1 MEENKTKKPKMKLW
15 KKILIGIAVLFILS
29 KLFGSSDKK
38 DETKSTESNK
48 TSVEST
54 EKVKE
59 DNKSNTKQEEPKQE
73 ETKQEETKQEE
84 PKVETKE
91 DVPRE
96 YKNALKAAES
106 YIQTMP
112 FSKQGLYEQLTS
124 EHGSKFPEEAAQ
136 YAIDNLQ
143 VDYKEQALKAAKNYM
158 DTMPMSDSELYDQLI
173 SEYGEKYTPEEAQ
186 YAIDN
191 LDK

>member
-1 MEENKTKKPKMKLW
+1 MEQNKKPKMKLW
-15 KKILIGIAVLFILS
+15 KKILIGIVVLFILT
-29 KLFGSSDKK
+29 KIFGNNEKK
-38 DETKSTESNK
+38 DDTKTAESNK
-48 TSVEST
+48 TSVESS

-59 DNKSNTKQEEPKQE
+59 NQTKSETKNDNQEENNNGEKE
-73 ETKQEETKQEE
+73 EI
-84 PKVETKE
+84 KE

-124 EHGSKFPEEAAQ
+124 EHGSKFPEDAAQ
-136 YAIDNLQ
+136 YAIDNLE
-143 VDYKEQALKAAKNYM
+143 VDYKEQALKAAKHYM

-173 SEYGEKYTPEEAQ
+173 SEYGEKYTAEEAQ

-191 LDK
+191 LDE

>member
-1 MEENKTKKPKMKLW
+1 MEQNKKPKMKLW
-15 KKILIGIAVLFILS
+15 KKILIGIAILFILT
-29 KLFGSSDKK
+29 KIFGNNGKK
-38 DETKSTESNK
+38 DDTKTAESNK

-54 EKVKE
+54 EKVKD
-59 DNKSNTKQEEPKQE
+59 DNKSNTKEEETKQEEPKQE
-73 ETKQEETKQEE
+73 ES
-84 PKVETKE
+84 KVETKE

-112 FSKQGLYEQLTS
+112 FSKQGLYDQLIS
-124 EHGSKFPEEAAQ
+124 EHGSKFPEDAAQ

>member
-15 KKILIGIAVLFILS
+15 KKILIGIAILFILT
-29 KLFGSSDKK
+29 KIFGNNGKK
-38 DETKSTESNK
+38 DDTKTAESNK

-54 EKVKE
+54 EKVKD
-59 DNKSNTKQEEPKQE
+59 DNKSNTKEEEE
-73 ETKQEETKQEE
+73 ETKQEEPKQEE

-124 EHGSKFPEEAAQ
+124 EHGSKFPEDAAQ

-173 SEYGEKYTPEEAQ
+173 SEHGEKYTAEEAQ